1 MKRHSDWDKYVSSGN
16 TAGLEEI
23 NYKKRVVLQ
32 EIHILGFNLCG
43 FKSDFQIS
51 FQKVRLFYKCEI

>member
-1 MKRHSDWDKYVSSGN
+1 MKKHSDWDKYVSSGN

-32 EIHILGFNLCG
+32 EIHILGFSLCG
-43 FKSDFQIS
+43 FKSDF
-51 FQKVRLFYKCEI
+51 